1 MFDLSGKRALVLG
14 AGGGIGRAAAAALAA
29 QGSAVTLSGRRA
41 ESLAET
47 ESIIKKQS
55 SGAEVQSVTCD
66 ITDAKDF
73 ARLLNE
79 IQPFDILV
87 NSAGG
92 AEHQPMGQI
101 TEESADKILTL
112 NLRSAILCTQAVAE
126 QMRKNKIAGS
136 IINISSQMGHIGGK
150 KRTVYCATKHGVEGM
165 TKAAALELA
174 EDGIRVNSICPTF
187 VLTPMTEPFLT
198 EPEFMREVLNNI
210 PLGRLAT
217 PEDVAGAVVFLAS
230 SAAAMVTGTAVLV
243 DGGWTAR

>member
-1 MFDLSGKRALVLG
+1 
-14 AGGGIGRAAAAALAA
+14 
-29 QGSAVTLSGRRA
+29 
-41 ESLAET
+41 
-47 ESIIKKQS
+47 
-55 SGAEVQSVTCD
+55 
-66 ITDAKDF
+66 
-73 ARLLNE
+73 
-79 IQPFDILV
+79 
-87 NSAGG
+87 
-92 AEHQPMGQI
+92 MGQI
-101 TEESADKILTL
+101 TEAAMDKILTL
-112 NLRSAILCTQAVAE
+112 NLRSAILCTQAAAA
-126 QMRKNKIAGS
+126 QMQKNKIAGS

-230 SAAAMVTGTAVLV
+230 SAAAMVTGTSLLV